1 MAFDIDALVSEVTSG
16 QDTTTT
22 TVTVA
27 SGSVS
32 EAKAKS
38 GASGKVT
45 EIK

>member
-1 MAFDIDALVSEVTSG
+1 MAFNIDELVAEVTSG

-38 GASGKVT
+38 GSVR
-45 EIK
+45 